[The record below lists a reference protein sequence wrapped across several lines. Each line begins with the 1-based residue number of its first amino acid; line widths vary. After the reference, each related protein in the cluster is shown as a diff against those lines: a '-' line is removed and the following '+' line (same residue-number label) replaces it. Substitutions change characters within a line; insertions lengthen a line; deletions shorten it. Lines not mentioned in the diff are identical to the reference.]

1 MSEKIFLSYAREDR
15 RLVGAV
21 RRALRKQGI
30 VEGDDE
36 VIVGPQQSLK
46 SGISNVRK
54 TIKNQISSANIV
66 VIIASD
72 HSANSVWVNY
82 EAGMAAALGKP
93 IVLVRKKGSGKSLA
107 TFKALAKETIE
118 LEEKSLTLSAK
129 QGGRRKTKRGER
141 REPLKSLA

>member
-1 MSEKIFLSYAREDR
+1 MSERIFLSYAQQDR
-15 RLVGAV
+15 GLVGAA

-30 VEGDDE
+30 VEGNDE
-36 VIVGPQQSLK
+36 VIVGPHQSLK
-46 SGISNVRK
+46 PGRSNVRK
-54 TIKNQISSANIV
+54 TIKDQISSASKV

-93 IVLVRKKGSGKSLA
+93 IVLLRKKGSGKSLA
-107 TFKALAKETIE
+107 TFRALAKETIE
-118 LEEKSLTLSAK
+118 LEEKSVSLSAK
-129 QGGRRKTKRGER
+129 RGSRRKTKRGER

>member
-1 MSEKIFLSYAREDR
+1 MSEKIFLSYARQDR
-15 RLVGAV
+15 RLVAAV
-21 RRALRKQGI
+21 RRALRNQGI
-30 VEGDDE
+30 IEGNDE

-46 SGISNVRK
+46 PGISNVRK
-54 TIKNQISSANIV
+54 TIKNQISSASKV

-93 IVLVRKKGSGKSLA
+93 IVLVRKKGGGKSLA
-107 TFKALAKETIE
+107 TFKALAQETIE
-118 LEEKSLTLSAK
+118 LEEKSVGLSAK
-129 QGGRRKTKRGER
+129 RGGGRKTKGGER